1 MNVDFFGE
9 GWREILQQ
17 NGLDSFDALWN
28 LDVEWFEAPN
38 ERRGGWSGV
47 ARIQLSAPNGKE
59 IGLFLKRQQNHMCRS
74 PLHPVRGILTFAR
87 EFKNI
92 CHFRQ
97 IGVPALEPVFFGQRQ
112 ANGDRQ
118 GILVTR
124 ELEGFSP
131 MDRPV
136 FLPGR
141 QGLLS
146 TVKARRALFAKL
158 AELLRRLHA
167 SRRQHSCLYFKHIF
181 VKPVGEAAFEV
192 RLIDLEKARWQPLK
206 QRAAFRDLY
215 TLSRHADNW
224 PLTDYMRFF
233 LIYRQERH
241 LSPESKRLWR
251 AIAAKHAAKGKRKR
265 DKSSAT
271 CGAAGG

>member
-1 MNVDFFGE
+1 MDFFGA

-17 NGLDSFDALWN
+17 NGLDSFDALWE

-47 ARIQLSAPNGKE
+47 ARIELTTSEGE
-59 IGLFLKRQQNHMCRS
+59 TIGLFLKRQQNHVCRS
-74 PLHPVRGILTFAR
+74 PLHPIRGVLTFAR
-87 EFKNI
+87 EFRNI
-92 CHFRQ
+92 RRFQQ

-112 ANGDRQ
+112 IGDDHR

-124 ELEGFSP
+124 ELEGFHP
-131 MDRPV
+131 MDAPQ

-141 QGLLS
+141 AGLLAS
-146 TVKARRALFAKL
+146 IGARRALFEKL
-158 AELLRRLHA
+158 AALLRRLHA
-167 SRRQHSCLYFKHIF
+167 HRLQHSCLYFKHIF
-181 VKPVGEAAFEV
+181 IRPVGEAAFEV
-192 RLIDLEKARWQPLK
+192 RLIDLEKARWQPLR
-206 QRAAFRDLY
+206 QQATFRDLY

-241 LSPESKRLWR
+241 LSPESKKLWR
-251 AIAAKHAAKGKRKR
+251 AIAAKHAAKGKRKVT
-265 DKSSAT
+265 AG
-271 CGAAGG
+271 GAAG